1 MSRRSLWFASVV
13 AVVLI
18 VHAAPARAQAHAG
31 VRAGVSVDPDQFFF
45 GGHVETAPVADHLT
59 FRPNVEIGVGD
70 DVTLIAL
77 NFEFAYWLQM
87 RRSHPWSV
95 YVGAGPA
102 ANIYSFNRGR
112 GSDVEGGLNFFI
124 GAQHRDGLFTEFKVG
139 ALDSP
144 SVKFTV
150 GYAFK

>member
-1 MSRRSLWFASVV
+1 MFGRSWWSRLLVV
-13 AVVLI
+13 TGMLVVPQL
-18 VHAAPARAQAHAG
+18 AWAQAHAG
-31 VRAGVSVDPDQFFF
+31 LRAGVSGDPDQFYF
-45 GGHVETAPVADHLT
+45 GGHVETSPVAEHLT
-59 FRPNVEIGVGD
+59 FRPNIEIGVGD
-70 DVTLIAL
+70 NATLVSA

-87 RRSHPWSV
+87 RKTHPWQV

-102 ANIYSFNRGR
+102 MNFYSIHNGG
-112 GSDVEGGLNFFI
+112 GSDVRGGLNFLI

-139 ALDSP
+139 AIDSP